1 MRSDYLYTNLSN
13 MKKLVPLSL
22 LIALFF
28 TISACSTIKS
38 STKAPSRSKFTGTW
52 TLNTVTYEGLV
63 EMGVQNVFDEAKP
76 ADFVGSTWKLT
87 NSGNGSY
94 ALSNGTVRKIFWSL
108 YNPGNGIAQPMF
120 QFKKLDAGLKAKKV
134 DEGYRLLV
142 AEASNAALILKSP
155 IDLGTKQGFVVFS
168 FVKAQ

>member
-1 MRSDYLYTNLSN
+1 

-22 LIALFF
+22 LIVFIF
-28 TISACSTIKS
+28 TITACSTTKS
-38 STKAPSRSKFTGTW
+38 ATKVPSRSKFSGTW
-52 TLNTVTYEGLV
+52 TLNAVNYEGLV

-87 NSGNGSY
+87 NSGNGTY

-120 QFKKLDAGLKAKKV
+120 QFKKLDPDVKAKNV
-134 DEGYRLLV
+134 AEGYRLLV
-142 AEASNAALILKSP
+142 ADASGSTLILKSP
-155 IDLGTKQGFVVFS
+155 VDLGTKQGFVVFS
-168 FVKAQ
+168 FVKAP